1 MSYLEHLPE
10 RIAHHIRSR
19 FVCEFA
25 TVSRAGVP
33 INSPLVP
40 FPSADLQTI
49 DAATGLAYPAKA
61 ERVRRNPKVGMLFEG
76 GPDDP
81 VVSISALGAVRDRDF
96 QANLERYLAEEILT
110 PAISPQV
117 VDYQA
122 LTRNAIWYFTR
133 ILICATPVVVRWW
146 DSKAATDTPPHEWRA
161 PPSAVSAWSDPP
173 PAGAPSASPWSPAAS
188 WEDVLSRALG
198 RGAEGHLTLVDPEGF
213 PLPIRV
219 RAVRPTAEGLRL
231 TMPARLPWRGG
242 EATLSFE
249 GIEVIVGTAQSD
261 GGDMVFRAERALPM
275 HPLIAEPGQL
285 LQPSPA
291 NKQALLERID
301 FELARRG
308 LSSRPVMPPEPPEP
322 TAGAQ
327 LRAKSA
333 FDFRIAGLVMN

>member
-10 RIAHHIRSR
+10 RIADHIRSR

-40 FPSADLQTI
+40 FASADLRTI

-61 ERVRRNPKVGMLFEG
+61 ERIRRNPKIGMLFEG

-81 VVSISALGAVRDRDF
+81 VVSISAMGAVRDRDF

-122 LTRNAIWYFTR
+122 LTRQAIWYFTR
-133 ILICATPVVVRWW
+133 ILICATPVVIRWW
-146 DSKAATDTPPHEWRA
+146 DSRAGADLPPQEWRA
-161 PPSAVSAWSDPP
+161 PPGSAWPPSDPA
-173 PAGAPSASPWSPAAS
+173 PAGAPSPSPWAPAAS
-188 WEDVLSRALG
+188 WREIAARALG
-198 RGAEGHLTLVDPEGF
+198 RGAEAHLTLVDPEGF
-213 PLPIRV
+213 PLPVRV
-219 RAVRPTAEGLRL
+219 RAVRPSAEGFRL
-231 TMPARLPWRGG
+231 TLPAWLPWRGG

-249 GIEVIVGTAQSD
+249 GIEVIAGQADID
-261 GGDMVFRAERALPM
+261 GREMAFRAERPLPM
-275 HPLIAEPGQL
+275 HPLIADPGQL
-285 LQPSPA
+285 LAPSPA

-301 FELARRG
+301 IELARRG
-308 LSSRPVMPPEPPEP
+308 LSRRPEMPAEPPEP
-322 TAGAQ
+322 TAGAR

-333 FDFRIAGLVMN
+333 FDFRIAGLAAG